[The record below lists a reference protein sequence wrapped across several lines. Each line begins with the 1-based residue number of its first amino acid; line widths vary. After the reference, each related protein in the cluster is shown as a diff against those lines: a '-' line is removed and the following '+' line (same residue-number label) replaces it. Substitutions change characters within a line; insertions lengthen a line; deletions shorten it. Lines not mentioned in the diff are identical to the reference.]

1 MYGQSTDQDSTVNA
15 TSRDYYGFTSFMS
28 YARLVLS
35 ACSKDPLPS
44 SLLSPLPPRHLATM
58 TIQHY
63 LDYIYTLLP
72 FFDETSLYYSIDSVY
87 KAANDAQPM
96 ASSFDHWCVRMILA
110 VSNGWMSEK
119 CGDECHLEAMGHVA
133 AALQHAEHVLRP
145 GSITSVQ
152 ALIFLAQYAMV
163 DPHHFDSWSLIG
175 AASRAMVDLGLHQ
188 DPPRGS
194 TLPKAKLD
202 LRRRIFWCVYTMDRT
217 VSIVQTRSFSFS
229 DDSAHVSMPY
239 TGQQGPKT
247 SSYASRWLKSFE
259 HARDIVNFRKLQSKW
274 YQDLFQ
280 SGREA
285 WSQPFP
291 YLWQTCHNLATCF
304 NDQSKRSAAHHDW
317 FELELLYSYVYLLS
331 PSPRVPTTHP
341 YVQNL
346 IFEHCVSYAQ
356 LMSKAINTTTDLVPV
371 SFYDAM
377 RVYMTGRQFL
387 DLLNQNMNHVLS
399 GIHADPPTVSS
410 NSPPPPAIP
419 CPPVDAYTNTTRA
432 INCITQL
439 RDALDYLGKR
449 WGYSSW
455 RDNFDKVAEPI
466 LAILRN
472 RLWEYQQTANGP
484 QMMRHSSSNNS
495 VPTVYSYDYS
505 QQSPSHIQVSNDSGS
520 LPTMASFD
528 RPPSFSMYAAPGS
541 VTGAQLRAA
550 RQSFA
555 IPPMQHL
562 TGMEGYGSVIQTD
575 SIPPMPVGYQQG
587 LEEPVLQF
595 AAWGG
600 LDQNRGHVQGGQG
613 R

>member
-1 MYGQSTDQDSTVNA
+1 
-15 TSRDYYGFTSFMS
+15 MS

-44 SLLSPLPPRHLATM
+44 GLLSPLPPRHLATM

-87 KAANDAQPM
+87 KTANDTTQPM

-119 CGDECHLEAMGHVA
+119 CGDECHQEAMGHVA
-133 AALQHAEHVLRP
+133 AALKHAEHVLRP

-152 ALIFLAQYAMV
+152 ALLFLAQYAMV
-163 DPHHFDSWSLIG
+163 DPHHYDSWSLIG

-194 TLPKAKLD
+194 SLPKAKLD

-229 DDSAHVSMPY
+229 DDSAQVSMPY
-239 TGQQGPKT
+239 TGSQGPKT

-259 HARDIVNFRKLQSKW
+259 HARDIVSFRKLQSKW

-304 NDQSKRSAAHHDW
+304 NDQNKKSAAHHDW
-317 FELELLYSYVYLLS
+317 FEMELVYSYIYLLS
-331 PSPRVPTTHP
+331 PSPRVPKTHP
-341 YVQNL
+341 YVQTL
-346 IFEHCVSYAQ
+346 IFEHCITYSR

-377 RVYMTGRQFL
+377 RVYMTGRQLL
-387 DLLNQNMNHVLS
+387 DLLHQNMDHVLS
-399 GIHADPPTVSS
+399 GVHVDPPTTSA
-410 NSPPPPAIP
+410 NCPPPPAIP
-419 CPPVDAYTNTTRA
+419 SPPMDPYSNTTRA
-432 INCITQL
+432 VNCISQL
-439 RDALDYLGKR
+439 GEALDYLGQR

-455 RDNFDKVAEPI
+455 RDNFDKVAGPI
-466 LAILRN
+466 LVTLRN
-472 RLWEYQQTANGP
+472 RLWEYQQTASRP
-484 QMMRHSSSNNS
+484 QMMRQSSSNNS
-495 VPTVYSYDYS
+495 VPTTYSYDYS
-505 QQSPSHIQVSNDSGS
+505 QQPPMPLHRSSNDSGS
-520 LPTMASFD
+520 LPTRGSLD
-528 RPPSFSMYAAPGS
+528 RPSSLGMYAAPGS

-555 IPPMQHL
+555 IPPMQQM
-562 TGMEGYGSVIQTD
+562 TGMEGFGPMEQTD
-575 SIPPMPVGYQQG
+575 GLPPMPVGYQQG

-595 AAWGG
+595 AAWGCREQG
-600 LDQNRGHVQGGQG
+600 RGHSQGA
-613 R
+613 